1 MILTLSYRFLSGVKW
16 QFSQKKV
23 LCAQFQGKTLF
34 SHDISNKLLQFN
46 WPNNQTKDRLL
57 FNWNT
62 QFKIYLLENF
72 LVIDRTIMF
81 KFVVESVPKEG
92 GYVCRYEN
100 KKNYFVK
107 LNFTYFFPCIQVDE
121 IKTCDILISISRIFA
136 MTKFEHT
143 NFFSIQ
149 TLKK

>member
-1 MILTLSYRFLSGVKW
+1 MILTLSYRFLS
-16 QFSQKKV
+16 SQVTVFTKKV

-92 GYVCRYEN
+92 GCVCRYEN
-100 KKNYFVK
+100 KKIISSNYIFVSFK
-107 LNFTYFFPCIQVDE
+107 L
-121 IKTCDILISISRIFA
+121 FA
-136 MTKFEHT
+136 SSKIDFCP
-143 NFFSIQ
+143 F
-149 TLKK
+149 LKLEKMDFRHKKLR

>member
-100 KKNYFVK
+100 KKIISSNWISHIFPLYTSRRNK
-107 LNFTYFFPCIQVDE
+107 NLWYTYFN
-121 IKTCDILISISRIFA
+121 S
-136 MTKFEHT
+136 T
-143 NFFSIQ
+143 NFCYDKIRAY
-149 TLKK
+149 

>member
-92 GYVCRYEN
+92 GVYVGTKIKKLFRQIEFHIFFPLYTSRRN
-100 KKNYFVK
+100 KNLWYTYF
-107 LNFTYFFPCIQVDE
+107 NFTNFLLWQNSSILIFFPYR
-121 IKTCDILISISRIFA
+121 L
-136 MTKFEHT
+136 
-143 NFFSIQ
+143 
-149 TLKK
+149 